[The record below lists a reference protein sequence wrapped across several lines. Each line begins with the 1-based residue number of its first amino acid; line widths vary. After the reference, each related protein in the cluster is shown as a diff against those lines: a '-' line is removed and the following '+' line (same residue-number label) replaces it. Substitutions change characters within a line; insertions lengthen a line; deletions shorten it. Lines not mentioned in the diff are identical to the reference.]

1 MDRLSRLS
9 ACAFKDRILKVFLE
23 MDFEKQSFPVL
34 LRGAWFG
41 LNKAFRRKLET
52 ISITPVQYTVLRNLM
67 EGKGSVLSQQ
77 HLVVALSTNKNN
89 LADLLNRMEE
99 KKLIKRHDNKRDQR
113 NKSVSITPNGENE
126 FRRAREHALSL
137 EGEILSCFQQEKQD
151 LLLRYFMR
159 CNDRL
164 EEISRTD

>member
-1 MDRLSRLS
+1 M
-9 ACAFKDRILKVFLE
+9 K
-23 MDFEKQSFPVL
+23 FEQQSFPVL

-67 EGKGSVLSQQ
+67 EGEGSVLSQQ

-99 KKLIKRHDNKRDQR
+99 KKLIKRHGNKRDQR
-113 NKSVSITPNGENE
+113 NKSVSITQNGEHE
-126 FRRAREHALSL
+126 FRRAREHAQAL
-137 EGEILSCFQQEKQD
+137 EGEILSCFLPDEQD
-151 LLLRYFMR
+151 SLLQYFKR
-159 CNDRL
+159 CNDCL
-164 EEISRTD
+164 EEISGID